1 MEIWS
6 ENEPKEALL
15 LTREE
20 VQKLS
25 GREAQE
31 ETMFLGLRMMEG
43 VSEAEFA
50 ARFHHTVEE
59 IYGEEIRRLEKEQL
73 IEKKQ
78 GRIALTDHGIDVS
91 NYVMA
96 CFLKEEEEEI

>member
-1 MEIWS
+1 MEIWR

-59 IYGEEIRRLEKEQL
+59 IYGDDPGTGNRSISYKESR
-73 IEKKQ
+73 
-78 GRIALTDHGIDVS
+78 GVS
-91 NYVMA
+91 
-96 CFLKEEEEEI
+96 L